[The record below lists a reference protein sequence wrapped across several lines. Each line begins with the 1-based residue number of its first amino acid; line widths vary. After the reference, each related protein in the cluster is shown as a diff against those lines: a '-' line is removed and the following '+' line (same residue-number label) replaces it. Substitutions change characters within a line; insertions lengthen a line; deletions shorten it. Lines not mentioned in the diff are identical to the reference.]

1 MQTILAFGNS
11 LTAGFGLAPDNSFA
25 ALLHRK
31 IGEKGMDARVIN
43 GGVSGDTTFEGLRR
57 LEGLLR
63 HEPDLVLV
71 ELGANDL
78 LMGLPVETVRANL
91 ERIVDSCLDTGAE
104 VILAGV
110 SSLEGMDSDYSQRF
124 HAEYADLAQSK
135 NITLIPDFLPGI
147 PGDPDLTLPDG
158 LHPNER
164 GAERIVRTVLPYLQP
179 FLAASPEKSS
189 QEGLHRDS

>member
-11 LTAGFGLAPDNSFA
+11 LTAGFGLARDSSFA
-25 ALLHRK
+25 ALLDRELRENGK
-31 IGEKGMDARVIN
+31 DARVIN

-57 LEGLLR
+57 LDGLLR

-91 ERIVDSCLDTGAE
+91 ERIVDTCLDTGAE
-104 VILAGV
+104 VLLAGV
-110 SSLEGMDSDYSQRF
+110 RSLEGMDRDYSQRF
-124 HAEYADLAQSK
+124 HAAYADLARSQ
-135 NITLIPDFLPGI
+135 NIVLIPDFLPGI
-147 PGDPDLTLPDG
+147 PGDPDFTLPDG

-179 FLAASPEKSS
+179 FITASSMN
-189 QEGLHRDS
+189 R